1 LRAVSWDFQEVG
13 CCVGGRRIHA
23 EERIYHFLVLLLPCS
38 PLLKILLSLVWGF
51 SKFPC
56 PAGLDE
62 GIKFLVGVSIDVMEV
77 VTFHGALM
85 ADDLVVFLGAVFEGK
100 SCKKLAVVFFWANF
114 PSGVDLFF
122 PALGL
127 LPCSSAAYLGESSS
141 GSLCGDA
148 GGSRI

>member
-1 LRAVSWDFQEVG
+1 MLT
-13 CCVGGRRIHA
+13 A
-23 EERIYHFLVLLLPCS
+23 ENIVE
-38 PLLKILLSLVWGF
+38 
-51 SKFPC
+51 
-56 PAGLDE
+56 
-62 GIKFLVGVSIDVMEV
+62 
-77 VTFHGALM
+77 

-127 LPCSSAAYLGESSS
+127 LPCSSAAYLGESFS